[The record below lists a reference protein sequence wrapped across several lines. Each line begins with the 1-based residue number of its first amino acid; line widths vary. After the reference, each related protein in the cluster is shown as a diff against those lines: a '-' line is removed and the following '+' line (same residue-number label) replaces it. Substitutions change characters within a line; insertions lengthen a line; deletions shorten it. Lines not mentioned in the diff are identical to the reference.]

1 MLFIYSMLA
10 FLIVMA
16 TIGLV
21 KELYFEMAIT
31 MIGVAFFVAIII
43 IFIYY
48 GRITFTKDSVFVPGL
63 KKKRKLNGIN
73 AIQHCINVKY
83 EDIIDIR
90 IVSGKTDDFPIQ
102 KYNILEKGE
111 IKLTKLLRTNIELLL
126 KSRERKKILIA
137 GFSRKQRIKIIN
149 EIKLRVSQYNDSLND
164 IDAEQ
169 MMNDFYCKK

>member
-1 MLFIYSMLA
+1 M
-10 FLIVMA
+10 
-16 TIGLV
+16 
-21 KELYFEMAIT
+21 
-31 MIGVAFFVAIII
+31 
-43 IFIYY
+43 
-48 GRITFTKDSVFVPGL
+48 
-63 KKKRKLNGIN
+63 
-73 AIQHCINVKY
+73 
-83 EDIIDIR
+83 
-90 IVSGKTDDFPIQ
+90 SGKTDDFPIQ

-169 MMNDFYCKK
+169 MVNDFYCKK